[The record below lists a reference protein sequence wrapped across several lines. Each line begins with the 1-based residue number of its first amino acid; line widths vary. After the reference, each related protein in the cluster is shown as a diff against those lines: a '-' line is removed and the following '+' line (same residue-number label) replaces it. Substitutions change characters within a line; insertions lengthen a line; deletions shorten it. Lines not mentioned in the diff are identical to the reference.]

1 MRSLALPFLFLSLT
15 ACASLQGRDPLVIN
29 VAGVEPLQSE
39 GLELRMLVTLRILN
53 PNDSPVEYDGA
64 ALDLDINGR
73 RLASGVS
80 DVAGLI
86 PRYGESS
93 LVIPVTISAFDVAR
107 QLIGYVNDSGDG
119 EVSYRVRGKLQA
131 GVLGVRRFS
140 DEGAIQLGLPSRV
153 L

>member
-1 MRSLALPFLFLSLT
+1 MRALVLSLALLSLT
-15 ACASLQGRDPLVIN
+15 ACATLQGQDPLVIS
-29 VAGVEPLQSE
+29 VAGVQPLQGE

-53 PNDSPVEYDGA
+53 PNDAPVEYDGA
-64 ALDLDINGR
+64 ALDLDMNGR

-80 DVAGLI
+80 DEAGLI
-86 PRYGESS
+86 PRYGEST

-107 QLIGYVNDSGDG
+107 QLIGYRNDSGDG
-119 EVSYRVRGKLQA
+119 AVSYRVRGKLQA

-140 DEGAIQLGLPSRV
+140 DEGAIQLDLPSRV